1 MLQSSKHAACPHS
14 VEKSNINV
22 PGFKFSHKA
31 PSAHGGHTHAK
42 LSDEKEYMLTLFDTC
57 YGHTPE
63 EYNSSISRITLAYY
77 FKYALILFW
86 W

>member
-1 MLQSSKHAACPHS
+1 MVGIRMRNCQMS
-14 VEKSNINV
+14 
-22 PGFKFSHKA
+22 
-31 PSAHGGHTHAK
+31 
-42 LSDEKEYMLTLFDTC
+42 KEYMLTLFDTC